1 MNTEQS
7 KNSFHQG
14 MKLQTLLDDLRR
26 EIAEGVWP
34 LGARLPTEPELAKRH
49 GVGINTVRRVIGLLV
64 DEGVVDR
71 RQGSGTYVL
80 RLPAPPTGRRLVG
93 MLVPSTA
100 YFYPRIIAGAERVI
114 SAGGASVLL
123 ASSDYRLDLERAQ
136 LQRFLDIGVE
146 GLILVPNLHLMD
158 EPQRY
163 IDQLRALPV
172 PYVIAERRPPSPAPD
187 DDTTFVATDHAA
199 GAYTSLRHLAE
210 LGHRR
215 VGFLGRLRTGSAE
228 SVAVGFKQAFRE
240 LGFERV
246 PEAEVRR
253 EEWTPEQIGD
263 YAETCAR
270 LGVTAVFCH
279 GDEDA
284 AALVVRTRRLGHAIP
299 EDLAVVAYDDEVAHL
314 GETPLTAVG
323 PPKDEVGSIAA
334 RLLLSRLDDPTS
346 PAQRIELLPRLI
358 VRASSGANRNTL
370 EPATAG

>member
-172 PYVIAERRPPSPAPD
+172 PYVLAERRPPSPAPD

-253 EEWTPEQIGD
+253 EEWTLEQIGD

>member
-172 PYVIAERRPPSPAPD
+172 PYVLAERRPPSPAPD

>member
-1 MNTEQS
+1 
-7 KNSFHQG
+7 
-14 MKLQTLLDDLRR
+14 
-26 EIAEGVWP
+26 
-34 LGARLPTEPELAKRH
+34 
-49 GVGINTVRRVIGLLV
+49 
-64 DEGVVDR
+64 
-71 RQGSGTYVL
+71 
-80 RLPAPPTGRRLVG
+80 
-93 MLVPSTA
+93 
-100 YFYPRIIAGAERVI
+100 
-114 SAGGASVLL
+114 
-123 ASSDYRLDLERAQ
+123 
-136 LQRFLDIGVE
+136 
-146 GLILVPNLHLMD
+146 
-158 EPQRY
+158 
-163 IDQLRALPV
+163 
-172 PYVIAERRPPSPAPD
+172 
-187 DDTTFVATDHAA
+187 
-199 GAYTSLRHLAE
+199 
-210 LGHRR
+210 
-215 VGFLGRLRTGSAE
+215 
-228 SVAVGFKQAFRE
+228 
-240 LGFERV
+240 
-246 PEAEVRR
+246 VRR